1 MRLSGPPKKRRD
13 AAPNRIP
20 PMWTSARAPAV
31 TPPVWRFPPLRSPFF
46 VPAPFLAGGADGG
59 PPPSMSQGG
68 SGGAAAAAAAA
79 KRDKAKIVQFEWN
92 GCTFYRY
99 IPDGGKLGGGRLMP
113 GEPPFGRPR
122 GFEWQQ
128 RGPRSQSRR
137 RKQVVPPLRAAPTA
151 PPWSTPGLPERKPYG
166 AAPFRPRDNPRIPRK
181 DNKAPS
187 SHLHLPPFLVG
198 AAAAADKPTTS
209 GSSTKSQSPASTT
222 SNLLGPPPRSGIF
235 QCRPKDTAFP
245 FSVRSYRTPDDCL
258 PPLQPKRETAQT
270 KAKPTGMT
278 IHRSQEI
285 PESDLLGAK
294 PKRPLRMTTTVK
306 PERSASSTYS
316 NASSSNKTFSRA
328 PPFRNNPRVYSST
341 VLKDFNLAGKQDLAE
356 NPSGDRGPLVMATP
370 KRDSPPKEQRRPERR
385 VRYKAEIVG
394 SNIIVTREEA
404 SPDKKQEGAFDCS
417 KAFAIERQVSKVK
430 EGEFSKGESS
440 KSISAAKEP
449 PITSSEEETA
459 VLNQSLEADLKTGQ
473 GAEGLNPAKAD
484 AFTQLS
490 DDFATNVGDKLVCPR
505 QLTLAKIDILSPADS
520 EDDGKFRSVSVQTR
534 TSDTP
539 SEMQLLSPGTETEG
553 SRSDDKDWDST
564 EKPHPLDDADMFAD
578 RYRQLTDEER
588 NCMSEDPP
596 TSSSE
601 IYLDSLVSNGTS
613 SSSPKDDAQGKLR
626 RNGTDGKTDR
636 TALLMEDLDILLKDC
651 SPIKS
656 ADEKSSC
663 ESNPNTSS
671 TPCLDPISNDDS
683 GSSRD
688 EFLEVPKLAKD
699 LGDTISTTSDV
710 ILINFAEDTT
720 TLKEHLDGIVAD
732 YKSKAGIDTA
742 DSGCNDLNVLE
753 SYAGSSLAESN
764 APVLKPADVSPV
776 LHDAAL
782 EDAAAGDYSQDGR
795 QGCPPPMKTQQREVI
810 SDRGDQRSL
819 EYTGYTVAHGSGPGV
834 TGSSDESKSYCNSC
848 GVYSPC
854 CNSMDSEGVVRVCS
868 CKTRLA
874 RKRDVCKAVADV
886 ALKEEY
892 RDPEIVPCFAE
903 ESVEYLLLESEEEEY
918 EEVKRRV
925 ATGQPGEERK
935 RYPENSNSWNK
946 RDTISDQEPE
956 QNEAGASRGLIYDCP
971 WWIHDHAEDAMCK
984 KLVKEDSSSVGFT
997 RELAPAALNPWSLL
1011 TAQNKESGLDCGGPS
1026 GEGTNP
1032 WIPFLAGPKVG
1043 VMMSSGD
1050 HHGSAEA
1057 RPTRSDADF
1066 STLYMEGQPR
1076 KPLLKQHWAPL
1087 NMTPEELRARGL
1099 DRDSL
1104 SFYEFPM
1111 NEQQDTHAQS
1121 LSLETLVGSNHQDAA
1136 STSPAEGGRLAE
1148 GELRRGSLNG
1158 KATGS
1163 PSDSQYCEVELYAP
1177 VNKSGPAVCTV
1188 VVPSHPTSDA
1198 DGSKGDVLVDGGPGA
1213 STPPDDV
1220 VDSCGDKKAAENKP
1234 MGKIRTRFRDFFW
1247 KHK

>member
-245 FSVRSYRTPDDCL
+245 FS
-258 PPLQPKRETAQT
+258 
-270 KAKPTGMT
+270 
-278 IHRSQEI
+278 
-285 PESDLLGAK
+285 
-294 PKRPLRMTTTVK
+294 
-306 PERSASSTYS
+306 
-316 NASSSNKTFSRA
+316 
-328 PPFRNNPRVYSST
+328 
-341 VLKDFNLAGKQDLAE
+341 
-356 NPSGDRGPLVMATP
+356 
-370 KRDSPPKEQRRPERR
+370 
-385 VRYKAEIVG
+385 
-394 SNIIVTREEA
+394 
-404 SPDKKQEGAFDCS
+404 
-417 KAFAIERQVSKVK
+417 
-430 EGEFSKGESS
+430 
-440 KSISAAKEP
+440 
-449 PITSSEEETA
+449 
-459 VLNQSLEADLKTGQ
+459 
-473 GAEGLNPAKAD
+473 
-484 AFTQLS
+484 
-490 DDFATNVGDKLVCPR
+490 
-505 QLTLAKIDILSPADS
+505 
-520 EDDGKFRSVSVQTR
+520 
-534 TSDTP
+534 
-539 SEMQLLSPGTETEG
+539 
-553 SRSDDKDWDST
+553 
-564 EKPHPLDDADMFAD
+564 
-578 RYRQLTDEER
+578 LTDEER

-688 EFLEVPKLAKD
+688 EFLDVPKLAKD

-742 DSGCNDLNVLE
+742 DSGGNDLNVLE
-753 SYAGSSLAESN
+753 SYAGSSLTESN
-764 APVLKPADVSPV
+764 APVLKPADASPV

-782 EDAAAGDYSQDGR
+782 EDAAAGDYSQD
-795 QGCPPPMKTQQREVI
+795 EEN
-810 SDRGDQRSL
+810 QRSL

-834 TGSSDESKSYCNSC
+834 TGSSDDSKSYCNSC

-854 CNSMDSEGVVRVCS
+854 CNPMDSEGVVRVCS

-1198 DGSKGDVLVDGGPGA
+1198 DGSKGDVLVDGGPGS